1 MIWLGILIPFLG
13 TVIGSF
19 LVFFLRNELPILI
32 EKCLLG
38 FAGGVMMA
46 ASIFSLLIP
55 AMDQV
60 GDHGWLVSTVGFLL
74 GILFLW
80 ILDAIIPHV
89 HVLSDQEEGMT
100 VSIQRSTKLFLAMTL
115 HNVPEGMALGIVLVN
130 FLQMPNQ
137 LALGASLALTIGI
150 AIQNIPEGAVVSLPL
165 KQQGYSKMKAFL
177 FGSFSGIVEPLG
189 AMLTI
194 LFSTW
199 IQPILPWV
207 LSFAAGAM
215 IYVVVEELVPQ
226 SQTGKHS
233 NWATISFA
241 LGFACMM
248 ILDSTLG

>member
-1 MIWLGILIPFLG
+1 MMWLGILIPFLG

-55 AMDQV
+55 AMDQA

-137 LALGASLALTIGI
+137 VALGASLALTIGI

-207 LSFAAGAM
+207 LSFAAGSM

>member
-1 MIWLGILIPFLG
+1 
-13 TVIGSF
+13 
-19 LVFFLRNELPILI
+19 
-32 EKCLLG
+32 
-38 FAGGVMMA
+38 
-46 ASIFSLLIP
+46 
-55 AMDQV
+55 
-60 GDHGWLVSTVGFLL
+60 
-74 GILFLW
+74 
-80 ILDAIIPHV
+80 
-89 HVLSDQEEGMT
+89 
-100 VSIQRSTKLFLAMTL
+100 
-115 HNVPEGMALGIVLVN
+115 
-130 FLQMPNQ
+130 
-137 LALGASLALTIGI
+137 
-150 AIQNIPEGAVVSLPL
+150 
-165 KQQGYSKMKAFL
+165 MKAFL

-207 LSFAAGAM
+207 LSFAAGSM